1 MSANLRNWRRALPAT
16 LIGAA
21 VSVASSGAMAADE
34 APSATPQLEEV
45 VVTGSSIKQN
55 LDNTSLPVT
64 VLTSE
69 DIAKTGYTNVT
80 DLLQNLP
87 SMQGFIPNS
96 SSVNGAGAGITTAAV
111 HSLPSKYTLTLIDG
125 QRVAPFQLGSGAS
138 QGGGFGVNIGAIP
151 LSAIERVEVLTDGA
165 SALYGAD
172 AVAGVVNFVLKKETE
187 AGDAF
192 YNITVPDSAG
202 GGGWNAGLSK
212 GFGNLVSDG
221 YNILFTYSHDVEYQ
235 LHAYQRDV
243 SAKGAY
249 FTFES
254 GGSKY
259 VMFNPTSNTEPGN
272 ITIGSLG
279 KSYNPFYGGVPGLP
293 AGQGNCGNPNAFPLT
308 SSTGNLTCRFNYA
321 ATVQDIP
328 GNVRDS
334 GMLKGSFK
342 IAENQSVWGEVLL
355 SKFDMTAQYAPPAQ
369 PFPISTTKLPILWN
383 TYVVPYLTATGQ
395 TATCSPAPC
404 TPSATVGYRAVSAGG
419 RTDDY
424 GTTSRQIAAGWK
436 GDFSGWSVSATGLM
450 SHGKATDT
458 LAGGYLDYSQ
468 FAAAIE
474 TGQYDPILGT
484 GAGAIQPAILH
495 TLFETQDSDLKSIS
509 VDVQHDLLTLP
520 GGPAVLSL
528 GAENDWYN
536 YTTAY
541 TNYGLTQSGF
551 STQPASANYPVGGN
565 YGQVPFEAD
574 RQNWGVF
581 AESLW
586 PILPSLDVTGSLR
599 YDSYAKVHSNVVFST
614 MLDPATGLYPQIAP
628 ANLGNTFDDVTY
640 KISFRWAPIDLLSF
654 RGSYGTGFRA
664 PGLSDIAGA
673 LTFGGATAGSYPCP
687 FPGSPGCLP
696 GSAQY
701 DILLGPNGSSGEAGL
716 KPEKSK
722 QYTIGAR
729 LEPFEKHLSLGV
741 DYWHVTIDNQIQST
755 GIAEQVG
762 FANPQQYA
770 SLFVNPYQDPAGFT
784 TIAFKQVPFNGG
796 VAHYEGLDWNFNYH
810 NRFTWG
816 TFAAAWTG
824 TRMLKQDYTNYP
836 GGPVL
841 TDLGVYGPD
850 QGVIFKTISNFVLSL
865 ETGKWTNTLTAH
877 YKSGYHDQTYAAGD
891 EVIFAYCGTCSGGL
905 GAPVDFGGLQVP
917 SYMTYD
923 FQTSFDILKFLN
935 LTAGIINIAN
945 KDPPL
950 SLQTGGGGNQIGYDG
965 RYYDPTGREFYFKI
979 TAHF

>member
-1 MSANLRNWRRALPAT
+1 VSANLKYWRGLLPAT

-125 QRVAPFQLGSGAS
+125 QRVAPFQLGNGAS
-138 QGGGFGVNIGAIP
+138 QGGGFGVNISSIP

-172 AVAGVVNFVLKKETE
+172 AIAGVVNFVMKKETE

-212 GFGNLVSDG
+212 GFGNLTADG
-221 YNILFTYSHDVEYQ
+221 YNILFTYSHDVQYQ

-243 SAKGAY
+243 SARGAY

-259 VMFNPTSNTEPGN
+259 VMFNPTSNTEPANVIVG
-272 ITIGSLG
+272 G
-279 KSYNPFYGGVPGLP
+279 KSYSPFYSGVPGGA
-293 AGQGNCGNPNAFPLT
+293 AGNGNCGNSNAFPLT
-308 SSTGNLTCRFNYA
+308 DSGGNLTCRFNYA

-334 GMLKGSFK
+334 GMLKGTFK
-342 IAENQSVWGEVLL
+342 ITDNQSVWGEALL

-369 PFPISTTKLPILWN
+369 PLSVTEPCNTPGAPANCGHLSGLWTTYFAPFLAAN
-383 TYVVPYLTATGQ
+383 ALTADHGTL
-395 TATCSPAPC
+395 
-404 TPSATVGYRAVSAGG
+404 GYRAVSAGG

-458 LAGGYLDYSQ
+458 AAGGYLDYSQ
-468 FAAAIE
+468 FAAAVN
-474 TGQYDPILGT
+474 TGQYDPVTGT
-484 GAGAIQPAILH
+484 GAGSIQPAILH
-495 TLFETQDSDLKSIS
+495 SLFSTADSDLKSLS
-509 VDVQHDLLTLP
+509 VDVQHELLQLD
-520 GGPAVLSL
+520 GGPAILSL

-536 YTTAY
+536 YTVAY
-541 TNYGLTQSGF
+541 TNYLLAQSGF
-551 STQPASANYPVGGN
+551 STQPPGTNYPVGGN

-574 RQNWGVF
+574 RTNWGVF
-581 AESLW
+581 GEALF
-586 PILPSLDVTGSLR
+586 PILKSLDVTGSVR
-599 YDSYAKVHSNVVFST
+599 YDSYAKVHSNTVFST
-614 MLDPATGLYPQIAP
+614 VLDPATGLYPQLSP
-628 ANLGNTFDDVTY
+628 AKLGNTFDDVTY
-640 KISFRWAPIDLLSF
+640 KISVRWQPIDLLSF

-673 LTFGGATAGSYPCP
+673 LVFGGSTAGSYACP
-687 FPGSPGCLP
+687 FPGSPGQC
-696 GSAQY
+696 AV
-701 DILLGPNGSSGEAGL
+701 
-716 KPEKSK
+716 
-722 QYTIGAR
+722 R
-729 LEPFEKHLSLGV
+729 
-741 DYWHVTIDNQIQST
+741 
-755 GIAEQVG
+755 
-762 FANPQQYA
+762 
-770 SLFVNPYQDPAGFT
+770 PA
-784 TIAFKQVPFNGG
+784 
-796 VAHYEGLDWNFNYH
+796 DW
-810 NRFTWG
+810 
-816 TFAAAWTG
+816 
-824 TRMLKQDYTNYP
+824 
-836 GGPVL
+836 
-841 TDLGVYGPD
+841 
-850 QGVIFKTISNFVLSL
+850 S
-865 ETGKWTNTLTAH
+865 
-877 YKSGYHDQTYAAGD
+877 
-891 EVIFAYCGTCSGGL
+891 
-905 GAPVDFGGLQVP
+905 
-917 SYMTYD
+917 
-923 FQTSFDILKFLN
+923 
-935 LTAGIINIAN
+935 
-945 KDPPL
+945 
-950 SLQTGGGGNQIGYDG
+950 
-965 RYYDPTGREFYFKI
+965 
-979 TAHF
+979 